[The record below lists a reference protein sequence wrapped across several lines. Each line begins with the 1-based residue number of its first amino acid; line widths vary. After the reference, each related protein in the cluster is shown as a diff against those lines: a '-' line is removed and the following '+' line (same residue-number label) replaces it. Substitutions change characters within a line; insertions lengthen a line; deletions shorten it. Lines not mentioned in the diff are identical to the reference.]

1 MKLRITNDGL
11 RTAPKRKPDAP
22 GNNSSLV
29 IRLPRQSAAA
39 AGHSSFVSAFTLI
52 ELILILALLVVITS
66 ITVPAMSRF
75 IRGRALDTEA
85 RRLYALMHLAQ
96 SRAVSEGMPMML
108 WVDDKTGSYGV
119 AAEAS
124 GQNGDPKAENL
135 TMDSALAISVLN
147 TGTGVPTT
155 FNSLPAIRFQADG
168 TVDETSPQTLKL
180 TDSDGFSRWLTE
192 TRLRTG
198 YEITDSSPQ

>member
-1 MKLRITNDGL
+1 MKLRLTNYEL
-11 RTAPKRKPDAP
+11 RTAPSRM
-22 GNNSSLV
+22 
-29 IRLPRQSAAA
+29 AATRRC
-39 AGHSSFVSAFTLI
+39 HSSFACAFTLI
-52 ELILILALLVVITS
+52 ELVLILSLLVVITS
-66 ITVPAMSRF
+66 IAAPAVSRF
-75 IRGRALDTEA
+75 IRGRALDTET

-96 SRAVSEGMPMML
+96 SRAVSEGMPMVL

-119 AAEAS
+119 AADAS

-147 TGTGVPTT
+147 TGTGVATT

-168 TVDETSPQTLKL
+168 TVDENSPQTLKL